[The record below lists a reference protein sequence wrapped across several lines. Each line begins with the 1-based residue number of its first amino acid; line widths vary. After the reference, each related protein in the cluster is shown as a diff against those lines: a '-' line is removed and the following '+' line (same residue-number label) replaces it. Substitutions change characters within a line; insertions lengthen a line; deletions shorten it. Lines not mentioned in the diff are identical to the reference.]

1 MATLILIC
9 GMAGAG
15 KTTLAKQLEESLR
28 AFRLSP
34 DEWIKA
40 VIRDESD
47 MRELTRLRDPVES
60 LQWQMAKKLLCLGVP
75 VILENGF
82 WGKEERARFRSEA
95 KTLGARVELYYL
107 DVSKEEAWTRIES
120 RNFELSEGSFQI
132 ARDEFDSWWTSFTPP
147 DLEEVKCYDA
157 YHRVEAVQMGGALH

>member
-15 KTTLAKQLEESLR
+15 KSTLAEQLECSRR
-28 AFRLSP
+28 AFRLCP

-47 MRELTRLRDPVES
+47 KCELARLRDPIES
-60 LQWQMAKKLLCLGVP
+60 LQWQMAQKLLSLGIS

-82 WGKEERARFRSEA
+82 WGRDERTKFRSEA
-95 KTLGARVELYYL
+95 KNLGARVELYYL
-107 DVSKEEAWTRIES
+107 DVSKEEAWRRIER
-120 RNFELSEGSFQI
+120 RNSESPRASFQI
-132 ARDEFDSWWTSFTPP
+132 ARQEFDSWWTSFTPP
-147 DLEEVKCYDA
+147 DSEEVERYDS
-157 YHRVEAVQMGGALH
+157 YHHIEFAEASEAQS